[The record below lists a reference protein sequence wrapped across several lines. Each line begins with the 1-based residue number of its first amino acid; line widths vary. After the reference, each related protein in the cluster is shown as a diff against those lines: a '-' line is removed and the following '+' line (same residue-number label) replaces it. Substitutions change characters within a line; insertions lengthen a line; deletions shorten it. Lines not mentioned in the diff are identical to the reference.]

1 MEGKNKIPADI
12 IRLFESKGL
21 FEKDIVIFFKSDID
35 MDFHYADVYC
45 VATADTFAVLSGK
58 NIVSSHK
65 KLFSNPRAVVHFEEY
80 SYCEY
85 ELSQLSDFSCD
96 MNISS
101 GLFSAVYQDERV
113 GITRFSMTTKNKVY
127 TFMDNLRKLSENG
140 SLSPDELKTDD
151 EELCCPKCGNRYTDP
166 KRKLCPKCMDK
177 AKLMKRLSVFFS
189 KYKLYMAISLI
200 SLVFTTA
207 LAACLP
213 YIKGSVLYDDVLA
226 EDGKLYGKILYVV
239 LLVVATK
246 VLSVIAS
253 VVNGIVTSKISAKVV
268 YDIKKTVFSSI
279 SRLSY
284 GFFTSRQ
291 TGGLMTSVNGDA
303 NSIYYFFCDGLPYLL
318 INIVQFIAVTAI
330 MISIHP
336 LLTLS
341 AFVSVPVFLALYRG
355 VLLLFD
361 KLYARNFSKR
371 RSFNSLV
378 TDVLSGMRV
387 VKAFAR
393 EQDEVKRFDK
403 KSADF
408 AESDKRIGMM
418 NSGIFPFINYIIHIG
433 NFVVWAYGGWLVMQG
448 SMELGTLMTFV
459 GFLGTIYSPLAFFS
473 EVSRW
478 WAECMNAV
486 QRIFEI
492 LDSIPEVEE
501 SENPVPLEK
510 VAGGIEFS
518 HVSFGY
524 DKTRKTLEDIDF
536 TVEPGETIGIVGETG
551 AGKSTLVNLLIRLYD
566 VNEGKIAIDG
576 VDVRDLS
583 FDDLHRA
590 VAIVSQETYMFEGTI
605 MENIRYAK
613 PDATDE
619 EVFEA
624 AKIADAH
631 SFIIKYPDAYE
642 TLVGRGH
649 KALSGGECQRI
660 SIARAILKNPSI
672 LILDE
677 ATSAMDTATERR
689 IQRALNKLSKGRTTL
704 MIAHRLSTLRDADR
718 IVVIEH
724 GKMPEYGTH
733 RELLDKKGV
742 YYGLYKMQAEA
753 LKTIG
758 IE

>member
-1 MEGKNKIPADI
+1 MEGKNKIPAEI

-459 GFLGTIYSPLAFFS
+459 GFLGTIYSPLAFFT

-660 SIARAILKNPSI
+660 SIARAILKDPSI